1 MIKKIKAISEN
12 KSILEY
18 SAGLIAAI
26 VILII
31 FVLAATYF
39 KSVVFGLLLAFLFL
53 PLQSWYQKHI
63 ISNKITIYSTWFIRT
78 CLYPIV
84 KPASILQKKLF
95 SMAML
100 NKDNE
105 KISAEEKIK
114 NKQISKACHLTILTV
129 FIIFLFFAGGII
141 WISTT
146 YLTSATNSI
155 TTWAQRTTNDYVAN
169 KKILEEKSVNGDSL
183 PNDEKEII
191 NRGNLDPYHQFINA
205 LIFKFESIKPRLEQY
220 KFFRMLKES
229 VLKYL
234 NNPENIKDLAKKL
247 LIGTGGIFSYTAGA
261 VGHIFVLFLN
271 IVFTFFFFAFFLKK
285 LANLNNMLI
294 EKTLPSEYIANS
306 IMGSAWFPRTSKGTI
321 KITAE
326 ILENILYKLKIW
338 LRGYCTIIIIESC
351 FYTTVFTLIGV
362 PFGIILGLFAGM
374 TILLPYIG
382 PMISVILTVTICLT
396 VGNLSMFQIL
406 LVVLSYILMTGII
419 DQLFI
424 YPAIVGG
431 SLGLN
436 EMETI
441 IVVLLGGILAGIS
454 GMIFA
459 VPVAAILKYL
469 IPQTYKILAYEKEL
483 ITKTLSS
490 KEE

>member
-53 PLQSWYQKHI
+53 PIQAWYQKHV
-63 ISNKITIYSTWFIRT
+63 ISNKLTEYSEWFIKT
-78 CLYPIV
+78 CFYPIA
-84 KPASILQKKLF
+84 KPANMLQKKLM
-95 SMAML
+95 SMTML
-100 NKDNE
+100 NKDTKE
-105 KISAEEKIK
+105 ITFEEKLK

-129 FIIFLFFAGGII
+129 FIIFLFFACGIV

-146 YLTSATNSI
+146 YLTSATSSI
-155 TTWAQRTTNDYVAN
+155 TTWAQNTTKNYVA
-169 KKILEEKSVNGDSL
+169 K
-183 PNDEKEII
+183 KEILAAKSLNNKNLSSNEI
-191 NRGNLDPYHQFINA
+191 QLTGTDNLDPYHQFISA
-205 LIFKFESIKPRLEQY
+205 LVFKFESIKPKLEQY

-229 VLKYL
+229 VIKYL
-234 NNPENIKDLAKKL
+234 NNPDNIKDLARKL
-247 LIGTGGIFSYTAGA
+247 LIGTGGVFSYTAGA

-285 LANLNNMLI
+285 LAGLNNMLQ
-294 EKTLPSEYIANS
+294 EKTSPSEYIANS
-306 IMGSAWFPRTSKGTI
+306 IMNSAWFPKTSKGTI

-326 ILENILYKLKIW
+326 ILKTILHKLRIW

-382 PMISVILTVTICLT
+382 PMISVIITVIICLT
-396 VGNLSMFQIL
+396 VGNISMFQIL
-406 LVVLSYILMTGII
+406 LVILSYILMTGII

-459 VPVAAILKYL
+459 VPVASILKYL

-483 ITKTLSS
+483 ITKTLTA

>member
-18 SAGLIAAI
+18 STGLIAAI

-53 PLQSWYQKHI
+53 PLQIWYKKYI
-63 ISNKITIYSTWFIRT
+63 ISNKLTEYSTWLIKT
-78 CLYPIV
+78 CFYPIS
-84 KPASILQKKLF
+84 KPVNMLQKKLL
-95 SMAML
+95 SMTML
-100 NKDNE
+100 NKNTK
-105 KISAEEKIK
+105 KISIEEKIK
-114 NKQISKACHLTILTV
+114 HKQISKSCHLTILTV
-129 FIIFLFFAGGII
+129 FIIFLFFIGGMF
-141 WISTT
+141 WISTS

-155 TTWAQRTTNDYVAN
+155 TTWAHKTTKDYVAN
-169 KKILEEKSVNGDSL
+169 KVMLEQKSAEG
-183 PNDEKEII
+183 
-191 NRGNLDPYHQFINA
+191 GNLSSNETQILNAKNPDSYNQFINA
-205 LIFKFESIKPRLEQY
+205 LVFKFESIKPRLEQY

-229 VLKYL
+229 VIKYL
-234 NNPENIKDLAKKL
+234 NNPDNIKDLARKL
-247 LIGTGGIFSYTAGA
+247 FVGTGGIFSYTAGA
-261 VGHIFVLFLN
+261 VSTIFILFLN

-285 LANLNNMLI
+285 LANINSKI
-294 EKTLPSEYIANS
+294 KEKTSPSKYIANS
-306 IMGSAWFPRTSKGTI
+306 IMNSAWFPNTSPGTI

-326 ILENILYKLKIW
+326 ILKNILHKLKIW
-338 LRGYCTIIIIESC
+338 LRGYCTIIVIESC
-351 FYTTVFTLIGV
+351 FYTTVFTIIGV

-382 PMISVILTVTICLT
+382 PMISVIITVTICLT
-396 VGNLSMFQIL
+396 VGNLSMLQIL
-406 LVVLSYILMTGII
+406 LVILSYIVMTGII

-441 IVVLLGGILAGIS
+441 VVVLLGGILAGIS

-469 IPQTYKILAYEKEL
+469 IPQTYKILASEKKSGTKEL
-483 ITKTLSS
+483 AV